1 MAKAVK
7 INREPK
13 VWVCIDDGTQKNFF
27 FASNHGEKSRRE
39 PDSFEYE
46 TLDNGERKF
55 YFKGFIQISLH
66 ETCFKITKHYVIT
79 YLFRK
84 LFAVSQLF
92 QACCRCDG

>member
-7 INREPK
+7 FNREPK

-27 FASNHGEKSRRE
+27 FANNHGEKSRRE

-55 YFKGFIQISLH
+55 YFKGEFH
-66 ETCFKITKHYVIT
+66 TVT
-79 YLFRK
+79 
-84 LFAVSQLF
+84 AVNEVMFLN
-92 QACCRCDG
+92 DLMI